1 MKRSRWL
8 IASLALCLLAYASR
22 DALAFSSVRNSWK
35 TYYPTACSTLV
46 SAADACTLCHSN
58 PNVNPVIY
66 NAYGDALVA
75 ANRSV
80 SAVDG
85 QDSDGDGRTNHQ
97 EIVQDCSFP
106 GSMASPADQPAWG
119 TLKAIYR

>member
-1 MKRSRWL
+1 MPRQNLL
-8 IASLALCLLAYASR
+8 IASLALCLLVAVAGSAR
-22 DALAFSSVRNSWK
+22 ATNSLRNNWNA
-35 TYYPTACSTLV
+35 YYPTACQTLKN
-46 SAADACTLCHSN
+46 AANACTLCHDAGANS
-58 PNVNPVIY
+58 Y
-66 NAYGDALVA
+66 NAYGDALTA

-85 QDSDGDGRTNHQ
+85 QDSDGDGRTNHL

-106 GSMASPADQPAWG
+106 GSLASPAEQPVWG

>member
-1 MKRSRWL
+1 MPRQNLL
-8 IASLALCLLAYASR
+8 IASLALCLLVAVAGSAR
-22 DALAFSSVRNSWK
+22 ATNSVRNNWTS
-35 TYYPTACSTLV
+35 YYPTACQTLKN
-46 SAADACTLCHSN
+46 AANACTLCHDAGGNIFNS
-58 PNVNPVIY
+58 
-66 NAYGDALVA
+66 YGDALIA

-97 EIVQDCSFP
+97 EIAQDCSFP
-106 GSMASPADQPAWG
+106 GSLASPTDEPTWG